1 MSVPFT
7 PMRGRLLVQ
16 NIISKEQ
23 TTASGII
30 VPATESPDNKAK
42 VVRVGEG
49 MDSLIG
55 KIISYR
61 DDAGRIVRILG
72 KEYLLLFEN
81 DLDGIYE

>member
-16 NIISKEQ
+16 SIISKEQ
-23 TTASGII
+23 KTASGII
-30 VPATESPDNKAK
+30 VPATESPDNKAI
-42 VVRVGEG
+42 VIRVGEG
-49 MDSLIG
+49 MESIIG
-55 KIISYR
+55 KTISYR
-61 DDAGRIVRILG
+61 DDAGRLVRIQG